1 MVTLKSD
8 KVVLNAV
15 AGTEKTSFIIDQLNI
30 EKKSLILTYTINNQN
45 NLKEKI
51 IKKFGYMPEN
61 FYVYGYFHFLL
72 NFIIKPLCVEPIT
85 NILYR
90 NPHYSYT
97 SPFTRDKKFVY
108 SNRIAKYI
116 FESLPEFK
124 SRMEKYFDNVFIDEI
139 QDLASD
145 DFNWMKSLG
154 EISIPVI
161 LVGDFNQHTY
171 DSSRRGNNLK
181 NLFSD
186 KNVYRKKLEEAG
198 FFFDEETLLKSYR
211 CSKAVCE
218 FVKEKLGINIE
229 SYHEHTSTIEFVEDT
244 IEIGKIRNDNSIK
257 TLFYEKAT
265 DHRCNSI
272 NWGDSKGV
280 SYSNVCI
287 ILNGTTF
294 NAFNKNDLK
303 NLKPLTLGKFYV
315 ACTRTENNLWFI
327 QQKDIPKEMK
337 LISK

>member
-1 MVTLKSD
+1 MVTLKND

-15 AGTEKTSFIIDQLNI
+15 AGSGKTSFIIDQLDI
-30 EKKSLILTYTINNQN
+30 KKRSLILTYTINNQN

-51 IKKFGYMPEN
+51 IKKFGYMQEN

-72 NFIIKPLCVEPIT
+72 NFIIKPLCLEPIT
-85 NILYR
+85 NILYS

-116 FESLPEFK
+116 LGSLPEFK
-124 SRMEKYFDNVFIDEI
+124 SRMERYFDNVFIDEI

-154 EISIPVI
+154 EINIPVI

-171 DSSRRGNNLK
+171 DSSRRGNNQK

-211 CSKAVCE
+211 CSKEVCE
-218 FVKEKLGINIE
+218 FVKEKIGINIE
-229 SYHEHTSTIEFVEDT
+229 SYHEHTSTIEFVEDP
-244 IEIGKIRNDNSIK
+244 IQIGRILNDSAIK
-257 TLFYEKAT
+257 KLFYEKAT
-265 DHRCNSI
+265 DYRCNSI

-287 ILNGTTF
+287 ILNDTTF

-327 QQKDIPKEMK
+327 QQKDIPEEMK